1 MNDEYLDSSS
11 QVWADSAQ
19 RTGATGSQF
28 GAWVGARLAD
38 GSVVPLSPSDGFF
51 YQACVHPAG
60 TAALYSGARSGPP
73 RVWSIGLDPVG
84 TAVALSPPDSG
95 ARHPVWS
102 WDGSAIAFTSDRS
115 TAGAS
120 QTVDEIAPQG
130 MPSLGNIFVMAPDG
144 TGVRQLTTG
153 DFADQRPTFSP
164 DGRTIVFVSNR
175 DGRLGLWK
183 VPADGTGAPEPLPY
197 TGAGYR
203 PWFGVDGARL
213 YFFAPDG
220 DRHRVATVQLGSE
233 AAHFLENDDAGW
245 THGTFAD
252 PNGEVLIVHS
262 TRIGGRYQLF
272 ELPLDGSPM
281 QAIEIDGVPHPMH
294 GTRSRNGVMTFD
306 VAR

>member
-1 MNDEYLDSSS
+1 MNDEYLDPGSH
-11 QVWADSAQ
+11 VWADSAH
-19 RTGATGSQF
+19 RTGAAGGQF

-38 GSVVPLSPSDGFF
+38 GSVVRLSPSNGFF

-60 TAALYSGARSGPP
+60 TAALYSGAHSGPP
-73 RVWSIGLDPVG
+73 RVWSIGLEPLG
-84 TAVALSPPDSG
+84 TPVALSPAESG

-130 MPSLGNIFVMAPDG
+130 MPSLGNIFVMTPDG
-144 TGVRQLTTG
+144 AGVRQLTTG
-153 DFADQRPTFSP
+153 DFADQRPTYSP

-175 DGRLGLWK
+175 GGRLGLWR
-183 VPADGTGAPEPLPY
+183 VSADGLGVPEPLLY
-197 TGAGYR
+197 TGVGYR
-203 PWFGVDGARL
+203 PWFGVDGTRL

-220 DRHRVATVQLGSE
+220 DRHRVATVRLDSKD
-233 AAHFLENDDAGW
+233 AHFLANDDTGW

-252 PNGEVLIVHS
+252 PNGGALIVHS
-262 TRIGGRYQLF
+262 TRLGGQYRLF
-272 ELPLDGSPM
+272 ELPLDGKPM
-281 QAIEIDGVPHPMH
+281 RAIEIDGVPHPMH

-306 VAR
+306 VAS